1 MTVKQIIS
9 RVRLVFPNTP
19 ENYIINLIND
29 ALVETGMYNSKTEYA
44 KITTV
49 ADQMWYNLSDLA
61 KDSSGNRLDLNKV
74 FRVDFM
80 DNEGDYIRIPRL
92 LDKNV
97 TMSDLDTTLDT
108 PGSGSGPGTFEE
120 PQAPNPPGPSG

>member
-9 RVRLVFPNTP
+9 RVRLVFPNAP

-29 ALVETGMYNSKTEYA
+29 ALVEIGMYNSKTEYA

-49 ADQMWYNLSDLA
+49 ADQMWYDLSDLA
-61 KDSSGNRLDLNKV
+61 KDSSGNKLDLNKV

-97 TMSDLDTTLDT
+97 TMSDLDESILDT
-108 PGSGSGPGTFEE
+108 PTGGSSSSTF
-120 PQAPNPPGPSG
+120 SS

>member
-49 ADQMWYNLSDLA
+49 ADQTWYNLSDLA

-120 PQAPNPPGPSG
+120 PHAPNPPGPSG

>member
-1 MTVKQIIS
+1 MATRSITVKQILS
-9 RVRLVFPNTP
+9 RVRQVFPNVP
-19 ENYIINLIND
+19 ENYVINLIND

-49 ADQMWYNLSDLA
+49 ANQMWYDLSDLA
-61 KDSSGNRLDLNKV
+61 KDSSGNKLDVNKV

-97 TMSDLDTTLDT
+97 TMSDLDESILDT
-108 PGSGSGPGTFEE
+108 PTGGSSSSTF
-120 PQAPNPPGPSG
+120 NS

>member
-1 MTVKQIIS
+1 MTAKQIIS
-9 RVRLVFPNTP
+9 RVRLVFPNAP

-49 ADQMWYNLSDLA
+49 ADQRWYNLSDLA

-97 TMSDLDTTLDT
+97 TMADLDTTLDT

-120 PQAPNPPGPSG
+120 PNAPDSPDPS

>member
-9 RVRLVFPNTP
+9 RVRLVFPNAP

-49 ADQMWYNLSDLA
+49 ADQMWYDLSDLA
-61 KDSSGNRLDLNKV
+61 KDSSGNKLDLNKV
-74 FRVDFM
+74 SKVDFM

-97 TMSDLDTTLDT
+97 TMADVDSTLNN
-108 PGSGSGPGTFEE
+108 PESGSSSSTF
-120 PQAPNPPGPSG
+120 NS

>member
-1 MTVKQIIS
+1 MATRSITVKQILS
-9 RVRLVFPNTP
+9 RVRQIFPNVP
-19 ENYIINLIND
+19 ENYVINLIND
-29 ALVETGMYNSKTEYA
+29 ALVEVGMYNSKTEYA

-49 ADQMWYNLSDLA
+49 ADQMWYDLSDMA
-61 KDSSGNRLDLNKV
+61 EDSSGNKLDVNKV

-97 TMSDLDTTLDT
+97 TMSDLDESILDSPT
-108 PGSGSGPGTFEE
+108 GGSSSSTF
-120 PQAPNPPGPSG
+120 SS

>member
-9 RVRLVFPNTP
+9 RVRLVFPDAP

-97 TMSDLDTTLDT
+97 TMADLDTTLDA
-108 PGSGSGPGTFEE
+108 PGYGSGPGTFEE
-120 PQAPNPPGPSG
+120 PNAPDSPDPL